1 MLVARYLELLDPS
14 MEPSGI
20 AKRTASSPPNKEN
33 KKSKDDECVVCFKP
47 ATNDIL
53 ECVWCEGRQHRSC
66 SQISVDVCNV
76 LSNVVTN
83 IVFFCTSCLKMLPV
97 ALKCFDCQSVIDSKV
112 TSIDKSL
119 LEIQQSEKRLCELIN
134 KVETQL
140 ADHHKSMDS
149 MLTGHVTGLAKAS
162 GSVNANAPISP
173 DSVEH
178 IAISLVSEQKE
189 KERRQL
195 NLIVHKLEES
205 SANDGPSRKN
215 DDIKRCESLFQTYLG
230 IKVSIT
236 NAFRLG
242 QKSDKPRLLKL
253 FLSNLHE
260 KAEILKNKYKLRD
273 STNPQHIRETFITP
287 DLTPLEQKTNKELRN
302 KLADMNKAENIY
314 IIKNGKIVRRQT

>member
-1 MLVARYLELLDPS
+1 MP
-14 MEPSGI
+14 
-20 AKRTASSPPNKEN
+20 EN
-33 KKSKDDECVVCFKP
+33 APCCTE
-47 ATNDIL
+47 
-53 ECVWCEGRQHRSC
+53 
-66 SQISVDVCNV
+66 V
-76 LSNVVTN
+76 L
-83 IVFFCTSCLKMLPV
+83 
-97 ALKCFDCQSVIDSKV
+97 DCQSVIDSKV

-162 GSVNANAPISP
+162 DSVNATAPITP

-242 QKSDKPRLLKL
+242 Q
-253 FLSNLHE
+253 
-260 KAEILKNKYKLRD
+260 
-273 STNPQHIRETFITP
+273 
-287 DLTPLEQKTNKELRN
+287 
-302 KLADMNKAENIY
+302 
-314 IIKNGKIVRRQT
+314 VR